1 MAIATTSR
9 CVYCGSPN
17 FGAGCR
23 YSPQCKHLH
32 PDDPKKCSYCGSTN
46 YGKGCRYSPDGIHIH
61 GIQYNGMLKEQ
72 ISSILNTNIILH
84 LINKPI
90 EDYDAYKLGI
100 IDEQGNCIRKP
111 SSTQEHNSYTLEVKT
126 LLQLK
131 KTLGNKLDILTSKL
145 QLEATTA
152 AISIDQYKVSYYD
165 EQIQGI
171 FNDLTQVVEQALAD
185 GIPSSLLF
193 NCIASE

>member
-17 FGAGCR
+17 FGSGCR
-23 YSPQCKHLH
+23 YSPQGKHLH

-72 ISSILNTNIILH
+72 VSSVLNTNVILH

-90 EDYDAYKLGI
+90 ESYDAYKLGI
-100 IDEQGNCIRKP
+100 IDEQGMCIRKP
-111 SSTQEHNSYTLEVKT
+111 VTTQEHNSYTLEVKT

-131 KTLGNKLDILTSKL
+131 KSLGTKIDVITSKL
-145 QLEATTA
+145 QLEATTNTVTV
-152 AISIDQYKVSYYD
+152 DQYKLSYYD

-171 FNDLTQVVEQALAD
+171 FNDLTHIVEQALAD
-185 GIPSSLLF
+185 GIPSSLIF